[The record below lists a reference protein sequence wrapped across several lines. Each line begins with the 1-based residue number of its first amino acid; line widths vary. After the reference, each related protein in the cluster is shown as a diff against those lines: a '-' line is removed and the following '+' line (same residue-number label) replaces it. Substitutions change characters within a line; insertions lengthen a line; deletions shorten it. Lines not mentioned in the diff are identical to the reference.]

1 MAKKKQAV
9 NKAQAIRDYFAA
21 HPDAKGTEVV
31 AALKAKGI
39 TVAAAQVSNVK
50 TAAGKKK
57 KGKPGRKPG
66 SVNRPK
72 AAPVLSI
79 AEKIRAAV
87 ALLGVSTAEE
97 AHHLID
103 ALEHHKR

>member
-31 AALKAKGI
+31 AALKAQSI
-39 TVAAAQVSNVK
+39 TVAPAQVSNVK
-50 TAAGKKK
+50 TAGAKKK
-57 KGKPGRKPG
+57 SKPGRKPG
-66 SVNRPK
+66 RKPGTAMASV
-72 AAPVLSI
+72 LTI
-79 AEKIRAAV
+79 GDKIRAAV

-103 ALEHHKR
+103 ALANHRK